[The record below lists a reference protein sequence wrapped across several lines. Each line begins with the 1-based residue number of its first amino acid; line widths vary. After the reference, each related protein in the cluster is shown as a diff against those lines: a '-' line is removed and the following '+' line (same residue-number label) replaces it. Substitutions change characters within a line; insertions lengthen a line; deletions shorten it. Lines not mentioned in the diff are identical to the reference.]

1 MPAVERKDIDALN
14 AQLTVKIT
22 KSDYEPK
29 FKSELVDYQKKAQ
42 LKGFRKGKAPMS
54 FIKRSYGQS
63 LLVDL
68 VNNQL
73 QDEMGKYLE
82 ESKLNIL
89 GQPIPAEDQ
98 KQFSF
103 DIKNLED
110 FEFKFDLGLAPEF
123 EFKNVDEKTKLP
135 YYLINVTDDMARED
149 LDKARRR
156 MGKQDLADGDIN
168 DEDIIRV
175 AVKELDGKDIKEGG
189 LENDFSVVV
198 KDLGDKY
205 KKAVAGKAKGFELDL
220 DIYEFEKDKDANHI
234 NKYLL
239 GIEGEAPE
247 GMSSKFRGTITE
259 INRIVLAE
267 LNEDFFKNYFQNDE
281 ITDEKAALEELKK
294 NIASFYEKESDTL
307 LNVQLQ
313 NELRNLND
321 LALPDAFLKRWLV
334 TSSEENTIEKV
345 EEGYEGFAKNLKW
358 TLIQNQIAKS
368 YEIEVSE
375 EDIDGVFK
383 AQVGQYL
390 GQYANEEFM
399 TSMLQ
404 RLKGDRDQVNKAAEQ
419 VVGQKIFEKLKATVK
434 LQDKKVDMD
443 DLREVAREIYKE

>member
-22 KSDYEPK
+22 KADYEPK
-29 FKSELVDYQKKAQ
+29 FKSELVDYQKKSQ

-73 QDEMGKYLE
+73 QEEMGKYLE

-98 KQFSF
+98 KQFDF
-103 DIKNLED
+103 NIKNLED
-110 FEFKFDLGLAPEF
+110 FEFKFDLGIAPEF

-156 MGKQDLADGDIN
+156 MGKQDLAEGDIN

-175 AVKELDGKDIKEGG
+175 SVKELDGNDIKEGG
-189 LENDFSVVV
+189 VENDFSVVV

-205 KKAVAGKAKGFELDL
+205 KKAVSGKGKDFELDL
-220 DIYEFEKDKDANHI
+220 DIYEFEKDKDATHI

-239 GIEGEAPE
+239 GLEGEAPE
-247 GMSSKFRGTITE
+247 GMGSKFRGTITE

-267 LNEDFFKNYFQNDE
+267 LNEEFYKNYFQNDE

-313 NELRNLND
+313 NELRKLND
-321 LALPDAFLKRWLV
+321 LTLPDAFLKRWLV
-334 TSSEENTIEKV
+334 SSSEENTVEKV

-358 TLIQNQIAKS
+358 TLIQNRIAKS

-375 EDIDGVFK
+375 EEIDEVFK
-383 AQVGQYL
+383 AQVSQYL

-399 TSMLQ
+399 TSMLT
-404 RLKGDRDQVNKAAEQ
+404 RLKGDREQVNKAAEQ
-419 VVGQKIFEKLKATVK
+419 VVGQKIFEKLKSAVK

-443 DLREVAREIYKE
+443 GLREIAKEIYEA